1 MIKIMDTLRSKKEMK
16 KYRFNIEGNGVERI
30 MFMLFFTICCI
41 TVFLIPIAILALIQK
56 IEIIE
61 S

>member
-1 MIKIMDTLRSKKEMK
+1 MK
-16 KYRFNIEGNGVERI
+16 KYRIEIQGGGVERI
-30 MFMLFFTICCI
+30 VFMLFFTICCL